1 MKAITVSNL
10 HCGFDAP
17 RSYRGNIEDED
28 TITSMQRVL
37 NDDAKFTEM
46 CRDLLTSIPEDL
58 KDNERSLMIMIS
70 ECIDA
75 SNGIHISI
83 SKVEAFVDEYLTK
96 NAEADCETQSYANS
110 HD

>member
-1 MKAITVSNL
+1 M

-17 RSYRGNIEDED
+17 PSYQSSIDDDD
-28 TITSMQRVL
+28 TITSMQRML
-37 NDDAKFTEM
+37 TDDAKFTEM

-58 KDNERSLMIMIS
+58 KDNERNLMIMMS

-75 SNGIHISI
+75 SNHIQI
-83 SKVEAFVDEYLTK
+83 TNSKVEAFVDEYLTK
-96 NAEADCETQSYANS
+96 NAEETSEFETRSLANS

>member
-17 RSYRGNIEDED
+17 RSWRSSIEDED
-28 TITSMQRVL
+28 TISSMQRIL

-58 KDNERSLMIMIS
+58 KDNERSLMTMIS

-75 SNGIHISI
+75 SNSIQIST

-96 NAEADCETQSYANS
+96 NAEETSES
-110 HD
+110 ET